1 MTLELEE
8 NYSVSF
14 ATLQSLRHLEGK
26 IVALRAIFPSTL
38 ATIKA
43 LQDINQELQAAGSQS
58 EEQAAGINNA
68 FHAFKSRVEGHARS
82 AKSLEKRVKRIL
94 QLVSIFPAPTA
105 NKSPASDLYAA
116 LPLKKARGCLEPEKS
131 SNGSRYQ

>member
-1 MTLELEE
+1 MSLTLELEE
-8 NYSVSF
+8 DYSLSF
-14 ATLQSLRHLEGK
+14 TTLQSLRHLEGK

-43 LQDINQELQAAGSQS
+43 LQDINQELRAAGSQS

-68 FHAFKSRVEGHARS
+68 FHAFKSRVEGHSRS

-94 QLVSIFPAPTA
+94 QLVSILPASTA
-105 NKSPASDLYAA
+105 TKSLTSDLYAT
-116 LPLKKARGCLEPEKS
+116 LPLNS
-131 SNGSRYQ
+131 SRMP